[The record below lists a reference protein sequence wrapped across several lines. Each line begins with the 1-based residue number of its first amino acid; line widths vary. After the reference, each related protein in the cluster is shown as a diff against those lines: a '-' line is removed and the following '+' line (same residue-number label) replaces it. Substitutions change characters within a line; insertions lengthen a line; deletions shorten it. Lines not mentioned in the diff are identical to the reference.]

1 MKYLITGATGN
12 MGSLVVERLIAQG
25 ERPCVFV
32 RDAAK
37 ARSRFG
43 DRVDIRTGDLRDTR
57 SELLPALSGVEA
69 AFLVNS
75 GPDLDVRDR
84 EFAFAAKAAG
94 VKRLVKLSTLD
105 VRTGVGTGPWHARG
119 EAAVRESGIA
129 FTFIQAAG
137 FMLNA
142 LYWAPSIKREGVL
155 RSSTGDGKI
164 AFIHEDDIADVACR
178 ALTTRDHEGASL
190 VITGPE
196 ALSYGEMGSVI
207 GAVRGKPVRF
217 EQISDER
224 AHKGT
229 LARGDDRELADAL
242 VDIWRAVRE
251 GRLATVSDGV
261 ERVTGRKPISFQR
274 WAEENAQAFR

>member
-12 MGSLVVERLIAQG
+12 VGSLVTERLVALG

-32 RDAAK
+32 RDPDK

-43 DRVDIRTGDLRDTR
+43 DRVDIRTGDLGDAR
-57 SELLPALSGVEA
+57 SELLPAFSGMDA
-69 AFLVNS
+69 LFLVNS
-75 GPDLDVRDR
+75 GPNLDVRDR
-84 EFAFAAKAAG
+84 EVAFAARAAG

-129 FTFIQAAG
+129 FTFIQSAA

-164 AFIHEDDIADVACR
+164 AFIHENDIADVVCR
-178 ALTTRDHEGASL
+178 ALTTRDHDRASL

-196 ALSYGEMGSVI
+196 ALSYAEMASTI
-207 GAVRGKPVRF
+207 GAARGKPVRF

-224 AHKGT
+224 ARKSA
-229 LARGDDRELADAL
+229 LARGGDREYADAL
-242 VDIWRAVRE
+242 VDIWRAIRE
-251 GRLATVSDGV
+251 GRLATVCDGV
-261 ERVTGRKPISFQR
+261 ERVTGRRPIPFQR
-274 WAEENAQAFR
+274 WVEQNAKAFR